1 MPWNECSSRGDSNTT
16 DGLLYFN
23 IHDHPSINLSICSF
37 IPIPMN
43 IFNQA
48 SDSATNPSI
57 HPSIHP
63 FTCSSTLSSSIH
75 HPHLPPHTH
84 GLIHASVRS
93 SEDPGCVS
101 VFALWYSECQAFAL
115 LRLIIS
121 WLQDLLM
128 DAAPLSVSSSL
139 ISVQRPERELCSFNE
154 ENFPGGSSVDFPLRL
169 LGQNCITWI
178 FLNNPL
184 ARENISS

>member
-1 MPWNECSSRGDSNTT
+1 MPRTECSPRGDSNTT

-23 IHDHPSINLSICSF
+23 IHNYPSIHLSICLL

-43 IFNQA
+43 IFHQA
-48 SDSATNPSI
+48 SISNQSI
-57 HPSIHP
+57 HPSIHLFIHFQFMYP
-63 FTCSSTLSSSIH
+63 PPPSTT
-75 HPHLPPHTH
+75 TH
-84 GLIHASVRS
+84 SWVNS
-93 SEDPGCVS
+93 CFSDSFEDPGSVS
-101 VFALWYSECQAFAL
+101 VFALWHSECQAFGL
-115 LRLIIS
+115 LHLVS

-128 DAAPLSVSSSL
+128 DAAPLSISSSL
-139 ISVQRPERELCSFNE
+139 ISVQRPETELCSFKE
-154 ENFPGGSSVDFPLRL
+154 ENFPGGSSVDFPLCL